1 MRVTVRN
8 LGVINEAEI
17 DLKPLTI
24 FVGPNNSGKTWLAY
38 TIAGIL
44 GQYGSSQY
52 LSAYIDEKVNDTYP
66 TLDKA
71 IGDVLNEG
79 NAKIDLIRFADE
91 YAETYF
97 DNIAVFAPQWLPD
110 FMGTD
115 KAAFETLQANL
126 QLLETR
132 SAFLEN
138 LLQRPVNNRLS
149 VGQGGRGPLLS
160 ILKEPGKR
168 DLYMYTATE
177 GDITEKIPYRAIKE
191 FLARLVFECLYT
203 ALYYGMFTFPA
214 ERTAYISFRS
224 NTSNLIGGAR
234 VIRESAGQ
242 RSYTIPL
249 PWSVSHFNDLITRL
263 YTRGLTQRKKEA
275 QGNPYAA
282 EYMRLADLLAAD
294 ILGGDLDFSTPEPDP
309 RREIIF
315 KPKKDVTL
323 DMPVVSSM
331 VKELAPLVLYLRYL
345 AWPGEL
351 LVIDEPEMNLHPEAQ
366 AQLTELLTMLV
377 NTGLQVLI
385 TTHSTFLVDH
395 LINLMEAANHADKAA
410 IAELFFLER
419 TDAFLPKENVSVYLI
434 DPEKEKQAE
443 SILDE
448 NGIIHWNTFSDVT
461 NRVENI
467 HFKL

>member
-1 MRVTVRN
+1 MKVTVRN
-8 LGVINEAEI
+8 LGVIDEAEI

-38 TIAGIL
+38 AIAGIL

-52 LSAYIDEKVNDTYP
+52 LSAYIDEKVSDVYLP
-66 TLDKA
+66 LDNA
-71 IGDVLNEG
+71 IQQVLNEG
-79 NAKIDLIRFADE
+79 NTKLDLIQFADE
-91 YAETYF
+91 FTETYF
-97 DNIAVFAPQWLPD
+97 ANIARFAPQWMPD

-115 KAAFETLQANL
+115 KASFDTLQANI

-132 SAFLEN
+132 SEFLEK
-138 LLQRPVNNRLS
+138 LLQRTVNNRLS

-160 ILKEPGKR
+160 ILKESGKR

-191 FLARLVFECLYT
+191 FLARLVFECIYT
-203 ALYYGMFTFPA
+203 ALYYGMFTFPT
-214 ERTAYISFRS
+214 ERTAYVSFRS
-224 NTSNLIGGAR
+224 NLVGGAR

-249 PWSVSHFNDLITRL
+249 PWPVSHFNDLLARL
-263 YTRGLTQRKKEA
+263 YARGLTLRKKEA
-275 QGNPYAA
+275 QGNPGVK
-282 EYMRLADLLAAD
+282 EYMRLADLLAAG

-309 RREIIF
+309 MREIIF

-345 AWPGEL
+345 AWPDEL
-351 LVIDEPEMNLHPEAQ
+351 LIIDEPEMNLHPEAQ

-377 NTGLQVLI
+377 NAGLRVLI
-385 TTHSTFLVDH
+385 TTHSPYIVDH
-395 LINLMEAANHADKAA
+395 LANLMKASEYQGNRPM
-410 IAELFFLER
+410 AEIREEFFLKLTR
-419 TDAFLPKENVSVYLI
+419 AFIAKEHVSAYLI
-434 DPEKEKQAE
+434 DQNKVKN
-443 SILDE
+443 ILGED
-448 NGIIHWNTFSDVT
+448 GLIYWDTFSDISDRVT
-461 NRVENI
+461 RI
-467 HFKL
+467 YLKLL

>member
-8 LGVINEAEI
+8 LGVIDEAEI
-17 DLKPLTI
+17 DLRPLTI

-38 TIAGIL
+38 TIAGML

-66 TLDKA
+66 ALDKA

-79 NAKIDLIRFADE
+79 NTKLDLIQFAE
-91 YAETYF
+91 EFAETYF
-97 DNIAVFAPQWLPD
+97 ANIARLAPQWMPD

-115 KAAFETLQANL
+115 KASFDRFEANI

-132 SAFLEN
+132 SAFLKE
-138 LLQRPVNNRLS
+138 LLRRPVNNRLS

-160 ILKEPGKR
+160 ILKESGKR

-203 ALYYGMFTFPA
+203 ALFYDMFAFPT
-214 ERTAYISFRS
+214 ERTAYVSFRS

-234 VIRESAGQ
+234 IIRESAGQ
-242 RSYTIPL
+242 RSYSIPL
-249 PWSVSHFNDLITRL
+249 PWPVNHFNNLMDRL
-263 YTRGLTQRKKEA
+263 YVRGLTLRKKEA
-275 QGNPYAA
+275 QGNSRVG
-282 EYMRLADLLAAD
+282 EYMRLADLLAAG

-309 RREIIF
+309 MREIIF
-315 KPKKDVTL
+315 KPKTNVML
-323 DMPVVSSM
+323 DIPIVSSM

-345 AWPGEL
+345 AWPEEL

-366 AQLTELLTMLV
+366 AQLIELLAMLV
-377 NTGLQVLI
+377 NAGLRILV
-385 TTHSTFLVDH
+385 TTHSTYIVDH
-395 LINLMEAANHADKAA
+395 LINLMEAAKHEDKAA

-419 TDAFLPKENVSVYLI
+419 TDAFLHKENVSVYLI

>member
-38 TIAGIL
+38 TIAGLL

-79 NAKIDLIRFADE
+79 NTKIDLIQFAE
-91 YAETYF
+91 EFAETYF
-97 DNIAVFAPQWLPD
+97 ANIARIAPQWMPD

-115 KAAFETLQANL
+115 KASFDRFEANI

-132 SAFLEN
+132 PMFLEE
-138 LLQRPVNNRLS
+138 LLRRPVNNRLS

-160 ILKEPGKR
+160 ILKESGKR

-177 GDITEKIPYRAIKE
+177 GDITAKIPYRAIKE

-203 ALYYGMFTFPA
+203 ALYYDMFAFPT
-214 ERTAYISFRS
+214 ERTAYVSFRS

-234 VIRESAGQ
+234 IIRESAGQ
-242 RSYTIPL
+242 RSYSIPL
-249 PWSVSHFNDLITRL
+249 PWPVNHFNNLMDRL
-263 YTRGLTQRKKEA
+263 YGRGMTLRKKEA
-275 QGNPYAA
+275 QGSPQVTEYIQLA
-282 EYMRLADLLAAD
+282 EMLAAH

-309 RREIIF
+309 MREIIF
-315 KPKKDVTL
+315 KPKNNVTL

-331 VKELAPLVLYLRYL
+331 VKELAPLVLYLRYI
-345 AWPGEL
+345 AWPEEL

-366 AQLTELLTMLV
+366 AQLIELLAMLV
-377 NTGLQVLI
+377 NAGLRILV
-385 TTHSTFLVDH
+385 TTHSTYIVDH
-395 LINLMEAANHADKAA
+395 LINLMEAAKHEDKTA

-419 TDAFLPKENVSVYLI
+419 TDAFLHKENVSVYLI